1 MKIRNPKS
9 KIRNWGMTFLF
20 HCSNVLLL
28 MLFHSASIAQNRD
41 LGEQQYVVVKDYKP
55 VLAES
60 FKISNAPEKDTST
73 SVPPALSYSIA
84 SHPANTVLE
93 ISQVKPVKIK
103 EDALPKLYHAL
114 AKVGVGNYATTY
126 GELFVNSTRSKN
138 SLLGFH
144 YKHFSGTPKLKGGLA
159 EDISNTASFS
169 DNFASLYGKL
179 FIDRNVFSADLNYNR
194 QVIHYHG
201 YNGDNIINFPSDTRQ
216 RFGNFNVGV
225 GLESNNLNP
234 KDYMDYRARIDY
246 NNLTDLYDATEDNF
260 RIEGMAGKYLRNK
273 YVAVDAYYDY
283 NRNDAVYYT
292 KSHSV
297 FSFSPTALLVNDGK
311 LRLKAGLRFDIDDN
325 FVSFLHLYPRGEVA
339 YTIGGNI
346 ITFHASLDGGIQ
358 KNTLLTTTKV
368 NPYIGTQRFTDF
380 FPKYSNEQIDFLGGV
395 KGNFNNKIFFAADAR
410 YLNTENLPLFVSAPE
425 SEGIPLMKVVFDD
438 VTQTQVHAEV
448 SYRANEKLRLALS
461 AVHIIFDMFSE
472 EKPWHLPAT
481 KVSLSGSYNL
491 AGKILM
497 NADLFFNGN
506 TYART
511 SNDLTPIKLNSWVD
525 VNLGAE
531 YRYSKILSVFVKL
544 NNLGFSRYY
553 IWNGYPTER
562 FNGLAGISYA
572 F

>member
-1 MKIRNPKS
+1 MIWQFDNLKMKNKIFYCTIAFLLAADLSVLAQS
-9 KIRNWGMTFLF
+9 K
-20 HCSNVLLL
+20 
-28 MLFHSASIAQNRD
+28 D

-60 FKISNAPEKDTST
+60 FKISNAPETDTST
-73 SVPPALSYSIA
+73 STPPALSYSIS
-84 SHPANTVLE
+84 SHSAGTALE
-93 ISQVKPVKIK
+93 IPPVKPVKIK
-103 EDALPKLYHAL
+103 DEPLPKLYHAL
-114 AKVGVGNYATTY
+114 AKIGVGNYGTTY

-144 YKHFSGTPKLKGGLA
+144 YKHLSASPFNNDDEVGSGGY
-159 EDISNTASFS
+159 S
-169 DNFASLYGKL
+169 DNLASLYGKL
-179 FIDRNVFSADLNYNR
+179 FVDRNVFTADLNYSRNVVHYYGFNK
-194 QVIHYHG
+194 QDTVISK
-201 YNGDNIINFPSDTRQ
+201 NETKQ
-216 RFGNFNVGV
+216 RFGNFHVGV
-225 GLESNNLNP
+225 GMESNNLNS
-234 KDYMDYRARIDY
+234 KEHIDYSAKIDY
-246 NNLTDLYDATEDNF
+246 NNLADLFEATEDNF
-260 RIEGMAGKYLRNK
+260 RISGMAGKYLRNK
-273 YVAVDAYYDY
+273 YIGIDAYYDY
-283 NRNDAVYYT
+283 NRNDAVTYT

-297 FSFSPTALLVNDGK
+297 FSFSPTALLISDGK

-325 FVSFLHLYPRGEVA
+325 FVSFLHLYPRGDVA
-339 YTIGGNI
+339 YTIGGNV
-346 ITFHASLDGGIQ
+346 ITFHASIDGGIQ
-358 KNTLLTTTKV
+358 KNTLLTISKI
-368 NPYIGTQRFTDF
+368 NPYIGTEHFTDF
-380 FPKYSNEQIDFLGGV
+380 FPKYSNVQLDILGGV
-395 KGNFNNKIFFAADAR
+395 KGNFNNKVFFAADAR
-410 YLNTENLPLFVSAPE
+410 YLNTENLPLYVSASS
-425 SEGIPLMKVVFDD
+425 SEGIPRMKVVYDD
-438 VTQTQVHAEV
+438 VTQMQVHTEV

-491 AGKILM
+491 ASKILV

-511 SNDLTPIKLNSWVD
+511 SDDLTPIKLDTWVD